1 MAKIPHVARNLQG
14 NRSYINDYPGPA
26 DPVAAPIAVGD
37 FVRLTADVIERVTGL
52 DPTNI
57 LGIAKSHN
65 GGAAREEA
73 IDPTRI
79 LVEHLDDNNPLWMEG
94 TRAPLATDKG
104 KSYGFLTDPAGGT
117 HYALDLAETVNTRAY
132 VVDVDLTRNA
142 YFVIVLAAHRQS
154 LVAA

>member
-26 DPVAAPIAVGD
+26 DPDAAPIAVGD
-37 FVRLTADVIERVTGL
+37 FVRLTADVIERVAGL

-65 GGAAREEA
+65 GSVAREEA

-79 LVEHLDDNNPLWMEG
+79 LVEHVDDNNPLWMG
-94 TRAPLATDKG
+94 GSRAPLATDKG
-104 KSYGFLTDPAGGT
+104 KSYGLILDPDGGT
-117 HYALDLAETVNTRAY
+117 HYVVDAADVTATRVY

-142 YFVIVLAAHRQS
+142 WFVIVLAAHRQS